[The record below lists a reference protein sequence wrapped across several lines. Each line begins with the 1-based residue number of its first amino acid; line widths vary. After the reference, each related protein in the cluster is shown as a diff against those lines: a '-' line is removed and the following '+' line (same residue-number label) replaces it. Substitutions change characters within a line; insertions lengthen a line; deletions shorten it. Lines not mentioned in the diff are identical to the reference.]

1 MRFLSL
7 KKDSKV
13 FMKIIIFPI
22 LLFVLSSCTNQI
34 KESQELRNEVRSLEI
49 EISSLYGTAGYK
61 FGQAMEYFDGKDY
74 EEAEKWL
81 ADLQN
86 SFPDWNKE
94 FVEDT
99 IKKIRKAKN

>member
-61 FGQAMEYFDGKDY
+61 FGQAMEYFDGKI
-74 EEAEKWL
+74 
-81 ADLQN
+81 
-86 SFPDWNKE
+86 
-94 FVEDT
+94 T
-99 IKKIRKAKN
+99 KKQKNGLPICKTVFLTGTRNLWKIQ